1 MREVKHVFDTDRIA
15 VIQLIVCS
23 YSILD
28 NRILI
33 GDFLREIL
41 LPEGVSVN
49 NSSCC
54 AVFEAVVK

>member
-1 MREVKHVFDTDRIA
+1 MREVNHVFDTDRIA

-23 YSILD
+23 YNILE